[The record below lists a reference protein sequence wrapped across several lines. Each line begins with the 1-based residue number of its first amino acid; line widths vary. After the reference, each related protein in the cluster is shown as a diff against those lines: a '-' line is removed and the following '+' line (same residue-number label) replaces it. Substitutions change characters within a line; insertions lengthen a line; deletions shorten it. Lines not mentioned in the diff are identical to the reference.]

1 MKPVTI
7 RQLQTIKWFNER
19 ATLINKNAN
28 LDKLVQHVTIQEAP
42 DLWEWCKGGEFVLTT
57 WYAFSH
63 NPELQ
68 DKNFEKLAQNISA
81 IGIKTKRFI
90 EKIPQ
95 SIIDIADKYGVAVFE
110 IKRDVYFRE
119 MNTVINAEI
128 QNYTTNVL
136 VELNSIFQDFMQKSV
151 NENHAASILGVLA
164 NYIKNPLLL
173 FNRRFELLANR
184 NSTNISRKAID
195 DYVAKIKSCHY
206 SREMYYKGY
215 KSTEMSL
222 FFCYAR
228 DTIVGY
234 LLVLPLAEEIEEAMN
249 RNTFLSHKKS
259 LLCQQTAAFLSIK
272 LWESYDDEA
281 KLILKLWNELKAGD
295 LTHQKILLD
304 KVKEYGFEK
313 RDKYNIILFSKSI
326 SMRKLK
332 AYCEKYA
339 RQHLILEEDYWNV
352 VVIPNKYMEIFRK
365 YLKDVFKNG
374 RIIIT
379 PYFEKL
385 SEIAIQYDLALQTA
399 VIVNENNISGVI
411 DAVEWIP
418 KLLCLRYKD
427 SPEAVWIN
435 KNILKP
441 LKEYDS
447 KYHYNLLGT
456 LDAIFNTQTLEEA
469 AKKLFIHINTIYY
482 RIKKIEEITGKNL
495 NVYTDRYLLMQASFM
510 NTVDK

>member
-19 ATLINKNAN
+19 ATLVNKNAD
-28 LDKLVQHVTIQEAP
+28 LDKFVQHVTIQEAP

-63 NPELQ
+63 NPEIQ
-68 DKNFEKLAQNISA
+68 DRNFEKLAQKISA

-90 EKIPQ
+90 NKIPQ
-95 SIIDIADKYGVAVFE
+95 SVIDIADKYHIAVFE

-119 MNTVINAEI
+119 MNAVINNEI

-136 VELNSIFQDFMQKSV
+136 VELNNIFQDFMQKSV
-151 NENHAASILGVLA
+151 NENHAAAILGVLA

-173 FNRRFELLANR
+173 FNKRFELLANR
-184 NSTNISRKAID
+184 NGSNLSCKVAD
-195 DYVAKIKSCHY
+195 DYVQKIKERHY
-206 SREMYYKGY
+206 NKEMYYKGCE
-215 KSTEMSL
+215 SPDMHL
-222 FFCYAR
+222 FFCYVR

-234 LLVLPLAEEIEEAMN
+234 LVVLPLPEDKDS
-249 RNTFLSHKKS
+249 FLSHKKS

-272 LWESYDDEA
+272 LWESYDDET
-281 KLILKLWNELKAGD
+281 KLILKLWNELKVGN

-326 SMRKLK
+326 PMRKLK
-332 AYCEKYA
+332 IYCEKYA

-352 VVIPNKYMEIFRK
+352 VVIQNKSMDMFRKYME
-365 YLKDVFKNG
+365 DVFKNG

-385 SEIAIQYDLALQTA
+385 SEIAVQYDLALQTA
-399 VIVNENNISGVI
+399 VIVNENNINGVI
-411 DAVEWIP
+411 DAIEWIP

-435 KNILKP
+435 KNILQP

-510 NTVDK
+510 NTVD